1 MWRSETR
8 QKSPEVVAQ
17 ARADLAVMLY
27 LRCSYDEV
35 LGLPDWFYRVVQ
47 DVMIENQEREERA
60 QLHAEARRGLR

>member
-1 MWRSETR
+1 
-8 QKSPEVVAQ
+8 
-17 ARADLAVMLY
+17 MLY

-60 QLHAEARRGLR
+60 QLHAEARRGIGR